1 MRKAI
6 ESIVS
11 LLMTL
16 VLTAGLAQGAVY
28 DFTEGNKLTL
38 LHDPVKST
46 DLKLELVRNARHSVH
61 IVTYYWDNSGY
72 PIELMHELKKA
83 HARGVDVR
91 LMSSYIPAATM
102 DFFGKARRTLDI
114 KDSRKKNDATLAYL
128 RLVPGN
134 NQSWTNNI
142 HEKIFLIDSKVAIIG
157 GRNISDNDQR
167 AKDLEVKIEG
177 PAVNQVQEH
186 FRRLFNFLVDLKILN
201 HCDKD
206 SYKEKISN
214 DKCFNRYNHLR
225 FSKNDKGFFPEQ
237 PLFENGSR
245 ARILTNE
252 VLFTQFKN
260 DYKGNEKFSIK
271 DDIINTVISTEFNQL
286 RAYNYFVL
294 PTAPYRAFLEKSIK
308 QNKDI
313 RMISNSL
320 KSSAF
325 VSNRGYLVSLPGM
338 KNLVDQ
344 GLDLVQW
351 NHPKLEYL
359 HEKVLLFDNDHGII
373 GSHNFGTGSTSVSS
387 EICIDFY
394 DQPIVEELSAIFDQE
409 FADRSVTIPATSE
422 SLQKEMDDHRKMIKF
437 LSKDPIQT
445 ILKMLY

>member
-1 MRKAI
+1 MRKVI

-11 LLMTL
+11 FIMTL
-16 VLTAGLAQGAVY
+16 VLTAGLAKGAVY

-46 DLKLELVRNARHSVH
+46 ELKLELVRNARHSVH
-61 IVTYYWDNSGY
+61 IVTYYWDNTGY
-72 PIELMHELKKA
+72 PIELMKELKKA

-114 KDSRKKNDATLAYL
+114 RDSRKNSEATLAYL

-142 HEKIFLIDSKVAIIG
+142 HEKIFLIDSKVAILG
-157 GRNISDNDQR
+157 GRNVSDNDQR

-201 HCDKD
+201 HCKTNTYTDRVR
-206 SYKEKISN
+206 YE
-214 DKCFNRYNHLR
+214 KCFDRYNDLR
-225 FSKNDKGFFPEQ
+225 FSKNDETFFPEQ
-237 PLFENGSR
+237 PVFENGSR

-260 DYKGNEKFSIK
+260 GYKGKEKFSIK
-271 DDIINTVISTEFNQL
+271 DDIINTVITTEFNQL

-313 RMISNSL
+313 RMITNSL

-325 VSNRGYLVSLPGM
+325 VSNRGYLISLPEM
-338 KNLVDQ
+338 KKLVDE
-344 GLDLVQW
+344 GLNLAQW

-387 EICIDFY
+387 EICIEFFN
-394 DQPIVEELSAIFDQE
+394 QPIVEELSDIFDQE
-409 FADRSVTIPATSE
+409 FSDRSVTIKATSE
-422 SLQKEMDDHRKMIKF
+422 SLQSEIDDHSKMIRF
-437 LSKDPIQT
+437 LSKNPIQT
-445 ILKMLY
+445 ILRMLY